1 METFKVLNAEIPN
14 AFFSLFNKSSLR
26 DIRLI
31 VPYFRLTSLSG
42 NYFYSSASIWNI
54 VAEDIKLDIDRMT
67 SLGTVKFKFILK
79 EFFLNLQYKH
89 DPNAWYDT
97 NYSLP

>member
-1 METFKVLNAEIPN
+1 MIFKLMYLIDLNVLNLMVCL
-14 AFFSLFNKSSLR
+14 SLHINC
-26 DIRLI
+26 
-31 VPYFRLTSLSG
+31 
-42 NYFYSSASIWNI
+42 NY
-54 VAEDIKLDIDRMT
+54 IDRMT

-79 EFFLNLQYKH
+79 EFFLNLQHKH